1 MDLAFHR
8 GILTGTAFAL
18 QLLRPMSSAPRPKCP
33 YRIWRPLRRLCW
45 RLGFSLGA
53 FQVLHRR

>member
-8 GILTGTAFAL
+8 GILSGTHYGM
-18 QLLRPMSSAPRPKCP
+18 QLLRPASVAARPSCP
-33 YRIWRPLRRLCW
+33 YRLWRPIRRLCW

-53 FQVLHRR
+53 YQVLYRR